1 MSATRKAAA
10 AYDDAVRYMRKRL
23 DLSPDDVAKL
33 EKLYGD
39 TAVKVTRG
47 LGDAL
52 EAKAQEAAADIVK
65 QGMHVQDAM
74 QRMREAFDAAGA
86 TPQKPFL
93 LETLVRTQI
102 QTAYGA
108 GRWNADQDPAVQE
121 ILWGYTYVTAGDD
134 RVREEHAAMEGTC
147 LPKDDPF
154 WQVNWPP
161 NGFNCRC
168 STVEEFRE
176 EKIVQPPESVE
187 VDGRIIKPGADEGW
201 GYNPGMVYRDAL
213 AA

>member
-121 ILWGYTYVTAGDD
+121 
-134 RVREEHAAMEGTC
+134 MEGTC